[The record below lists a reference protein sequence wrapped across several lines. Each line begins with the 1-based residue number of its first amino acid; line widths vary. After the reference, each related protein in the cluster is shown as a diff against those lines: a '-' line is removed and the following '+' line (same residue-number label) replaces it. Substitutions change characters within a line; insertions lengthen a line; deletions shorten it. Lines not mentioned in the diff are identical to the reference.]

1 MELYIIP
8 TNGSFAQVG
17 FVSSTNASSLPTGAV
32 TTGFSWFGKNAAY
45 DDPSG
50 ALNLFYWA
58 EPVTETD
65 GLWRLMWNQAGTP
78 TNGSVP
84 ITLKSTAPLQAT
96 PDTNTVA
103 ELLL

>member
-1 MELYIIP
+1 LELYIIP

-84 ITLKSTAPLQAT
+84 ITLKSTAPLPAT